1 MGNIFTKKLLI
12 IFFVLVAF
20 IVLIYFLLIYN
31 VSEISVNYLLWA
43 IVFSFIIFF
52 SIHLFLIKINLQN
65 YKRKINYEL
74 PFFLN
79 NLANDL
85 ERNIPF
91 KLSLQN
97 RIDESLLGTK
107 IKQALFMVDNLGYTL
122 EESLLLVSKDNFELQ
137 TIFYQLTD
145 IMQSGTKNKHLV
157 LRTLSDSLVEKQ
169 SNDIKK
175 YSSKLNMISLI
186 YVVVSAIVPA
196 LFLMFLLVGSNF
208 LEISFA
214 PITIILVTVVLFPL
228 IDMFLL
234 LYMKA
239 NAP

>member
-12 IFFVLVAF
+12 TFFVLVAF

>member
-12 IFFVLVAF
+12 SFFVLVAF

>member
-1 MGNIFTKKLLI
+1 MDIIFTKKSLI
-12 IFFVLVAF
+12 SFFVLVAF
-20 IVLIYFLLIYN
+20 VVLVYFLLIYN
-31 VSEISVNYLLWA
+31 VLEISINYLLWA
-43 IVFSFIIFF
+43 ILFCFIIFF
-52 SIHLFLIKINLQN
+52 SIRFFLIKINFQN

-97 RIDESLLGTK
+97 RIDNSILGTK
-107 IKQALFMVDNLGYTL
+107 IKQATYMVDNLGYTL
-122 EESLLLVSKDNFELQ
+122 EEALIQVSKDNSELQ
-137 TIFYQLTD
+137 NIFYQITD

-208 LEISFA
+208 LEISFT
-214 PITIILVTVVLFPL
+214 PFTIILVTVVLFPL